1 MNGSSPAAAAPGP
14 TPLPIMKGGA
24 KEQILDIIQ
33 KYAAPLNIYIGIALV
48 LAISYVGKIP
58 DAHLR
63 FFDSFLGRALLF
75 SGTLF
80 VASLY
85 SWVYAVL
92 LGIFAVLVLSVAP
105 RPYTQEAF
113 ENMVRSGAPLKMS
126 SDVKLISQKKKW
138 WIEEVMGENPIGI
151 EEERVETSAIQ
162 DNSNSSSSTNFSR

>member
-1 MNGSSPAAAAPGP
+1 MNGSSPAAAPAPSP
-14 TPLPIMKGGA
+14 IPIMKGGA
-24 KEQILDIIQ
+24 KEQILDIVK
-33 KYAAPLNIYIGIALV
+33 KYAAPLNIYIGVALV

-58 DAHLR
+58 DTTLR
-63 FFDSFLGRALLF
+63 FLDSLIGRVLLF

-105 RPYTQEAF
+105 RPSRQEGF
-113 ENMVRSGAPLKMS
+113 DPQVRSGAPLKMA

-151 EEERVETSAIQ
+151 EEERVQTSAIQ
-162 DNSNSSSSTNFSR
+162 DNSNSSSSANFSR